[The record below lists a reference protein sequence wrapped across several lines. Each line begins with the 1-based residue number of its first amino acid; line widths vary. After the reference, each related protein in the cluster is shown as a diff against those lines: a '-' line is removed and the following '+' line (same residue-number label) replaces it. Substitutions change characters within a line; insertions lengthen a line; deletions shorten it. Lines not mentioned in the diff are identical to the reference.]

1 MYVCACVCVYTRM
14 CASFKMFDVIVYR
27 IGLLQFALTYCPVGE
42 IKKILQILRTTETE
56 DLY

>member
-1 MYVCACVCVYTRM
+1 M